1 MREQLRRIY
10 DKTNGSCH
18 LCGKKLAFTNYGEV
32 GARASWEVEH
42 SIPLAN
48 GGTHH
53 GNNLFASCVPC
64 NRSKAADVSSQ
75 AVRARNGLTR
85 TPLSRERRDDAQAR
99 NTLIGIGTVAA
110 AGGFIAGP
118 VGIAIGALVGGLVGN
133 SIDPE

>member
-1 MREQLRRIY
+1 MRSTSEVAHGDTLPRQPDDPSRILFAIAPLISESRRLRFPEGHGRLDSRRTACRRTEVHVAYMREQLRRIY

-32 GARASWEVEH
+32 GARAAWEVEH

-75 AVRARNGLTR
+75 
-85 TPLSRERRDDAQAR
+85 
-99 NTLIGIGTVAA
+99 
-110 AGGFIAGP
+110 
-118 VGIAIGALVGGLVGN
+118 
-133 SIDPE
+133 